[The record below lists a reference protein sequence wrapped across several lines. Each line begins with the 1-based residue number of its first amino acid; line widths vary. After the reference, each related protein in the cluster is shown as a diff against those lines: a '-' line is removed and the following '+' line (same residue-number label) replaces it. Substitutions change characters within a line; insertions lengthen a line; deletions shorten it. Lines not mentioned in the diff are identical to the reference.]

1 LRKFLAL
8 SLVLEFAGLLTL
20 HSYPLYVNI
29 WKRDV
34 MDSHRATK
42 VGIEPAQ
49 ADDKTLHLERQSIEM
64 EHKSVEAAA
73 EVQEVHK

>member
-1 LRKFLAL
+1 
-8 SLVLEFAGLLTL
+8 
-20 HSYPLYVNI
+20 
-29 WKRDV
+29 
-34 MDSHRATK
+34 MDSHRVTK

-64 EHKSVEAAA
+64 EHKSVEAAD